1 MLQPDVYHEFALSD
15 TVGPVIRKWQSMYF
29 YDAFCFQ
36 ENCQK
41 AFLKS
46 ENENYCPDPLTGE
59 TKFKILTHAHVLYL
73 SWVDNYMYNTE

>member
-1 MLQPDVYHEFALSD
+1 MPF
-15 TVGPVIRKWQSMYF
+15 
-29 YDAFCFQ
+29 FQ

-59 TKFKILTHAHVLYL
+59 TKFKILTHAHVFYL